1 MAWETITDEYQ
12 RGTFTIT
19 IKLCLDCYDDTHY
32 TSGVADKASKRI
44 AMFKELHS
52 VIRQIEPANATT
64 LERISSRWYSLPG
77 IIKVYESTYECIV
90 DEEPA

>member
-1 MAWETITDEYQ
+1 
-12 RGTFTIT
+12 
-19 IKLCLDCYDDTHY
+19 
-32 TSGVADKASKRI
+32 
-44 AMFKELHS
+44 MFKELHS